1 MKAKQK
7 GKAQVS
13 APIEL
18 FVAVIILAFTLAL
31 GFNVIKSTEE
41 GKCIA
46 TLKTQ
51 TQNLK
56 NAMLDVALGS
66 AGTKRIIS
74 FEFPRCGDKQ
84 IVGLQFVLYK
94 DPRYCRLC
102 PGSYGYCWQVVPL
115 AKDPGIAGKFV
126 QIPEGISCVSLAGDV
141 GLLKENS
148 ASCED
153 LSSNPCL
160 GADGTTDSVC
170 MNKFKNYGLVPGVWT
185 DNPDTTRSVFNTLDG
200 SNTRVYLIN
209 LTKSV
214 GLSTGGEAQGQ
225 IEICAYAP

>member
-1 MKAKQK
+1 MKEREKT
-7 GKAQVS
+7 KAQVS

-41 GKCIA
+41 GKCFA

-66 AGTKRIIS
+66 AGTKRMIS
-74 FEFPRCGDKQ
+74 FEFPRCGDQQ

-94 DPRYCRLC
+94 DARYCRLC
-102 PGSYGYCWQVVPL
+102 PGSYGYCWQVFPL
-115 AKDPGIAGKFV
+115 ANDPGGVSGKFV
-126 QIPEGISCVSLAGDV
+126 QVPEGISCVSLAGDID
-141 GLLKENS
+141 LTEENAVACEALS
-148 ASCED
+148 SDPCFEGDASCNP
-153 LSSNPCL
+153 LS
-160 GADGTTDSVC
+160 
-170 MNKFKNYGLVPGVWT
+170 YGLVSSVWNSDSSLT
-185 DNPDTTRSVFNTLDG
+185 KSVFNTLDG
-200 SNTRVYLIN
+200 RDTRVYLIN

-214 GLSTGGEAQGQ
+214 DLSVGGEARGQ
-225 IEICAYAP
+225 IKICAYNPQHNP